1 MYFILSIS
9 CLTAKFSFFQ
19 KQSKPTSGTAAKST
33 PNAAESTTCTAAQIN
48 DQIVQQGDKVRKLKA
63 DKAAKPEV
71 EAAVKA
77 LLELKTKF
85 KEATGQDWKPGVA
98 VSAPAASAAPSTGSS
113 AETLNGKIVEQGN
126 LVRDLKTKKAAKTE
140 VEAAVKALLDLK
152 AQFKAATGKD
162 WKPDAAP
169 ATTPVVSK
177 KESAPASSSTAAS
190 INEKIAL
197 QGDVVRD
204 LKSKKASKPDIEA
217 QVKVLLGLKAE
228 YKAATGQDWKPGC
241 VPPTETK
248 PSAPV
253 PSGNAEVD
261 LVEKIAAQGDKVRLL
276 KTNKADKATVDA
288 EVKGL
293 LVLKADYKALTGKD
307 WKPGTVAPATAAK
320 KDKENMA
327 PTNNETSGSEK
338 DTLVAKVN
346 AQGEVVRSLKT
357 SGASK
362 EQVDAAVKA
371 LLDLKAEYKKLTGT
385 DFPVAGRTPK
395 PAAAKKESKKE
406 EKPKAKP
413 EPTKPKDDSSGGPK
427 KQTRLGLEATKE
439 GNLPDWYSQV
449 ITKGEMIE
457 YYDVSGCYIL
467 RHWSYAI
474 WKAIKTWFDAEIT
487 RMGVKECYFPIF
499 VSRAALE
506 REKAHIADFAPEVAW
521 VTKSGESDLAEP
533 IAVRPT
539 SETVMYPAYAKWIQ
553 SYRDLPIRLN
563 QWNNVV
569 VCVESF

>member
-1 MYFILSIS
+1 MS
-9 CLTAKFSFFQ
+9 CS
-19 KQSKPTSGTAAKST
+19 
-33 PNAAESTTCTAAQIN
+33 AAQIN

-63 DKAAKPEV
+63 DKAAKSDV
-71 EAAVKA
+71 DAAVKC

-98 VSAPAASAAPSTGSS
+98 VAEPAASAKSATSTESIN
-113 AETLNGKIVEQGN
+113 AKIVEQGN
-126 LVRDLKTKKAAKTE
+126 LVRELKTKKAPKAD
-140 VEAAVKALLDLK
+140 VDGAVKVLLDLK
-152 AQFKAATGKD
+152 AQYKSATGKD
-162 WKPDAAP
+162 WKPEATPAP
-169 ATTPVVSK
+169 AATAVPAK
-177 KESAPASSSTAAS
+177 KEVPQASASASD
-190 INEKIAL
+190 INEKIVK

-204 LKSKKASKPDIEA
+204 LKSKKAAKAEVEA
-217 QVKVLLGLKAE
+217 QVKVLLDLKSQ
-228 YKAATGQDWKPGC
+228 YKASTGQDWKPGC
-241 VPPTETK
+241 VPPAESKT
-248 PSAPV
+248 SVQA
-253 PSGNAEVD
+253 PSGGNSEVE
-261 LVEKIAAQGDKVRLL
+261 LLEKITAQGDKVRTL

-288 EVKGL
+288 AVKAL
-293 LVLKADYKALTGKD
+293 LQLKADYKTLTGKD
-307 WKPGTVAPATAAK
+307 WKPGTVSAAAPVSTQN
-320 KDKENMA
+320 KENMA
-327 PTNNETSGSEK
+327 PTNEVASGGSDK
-338 DTLVAKVN
+338 DALTAKVN
-346 AQGEVVRSLKT
+346 AQGETVRNLKS

-362 EQVDAAVKA
+362 DQVDAAVKV

-395 PAAAKKESKKE
+395 PAAPKKEAKKE

-413 EPTKPKDDSSGGPK
+413 EPAKLKEDGSGPK

-439 GNLPDWYSQV
+439 DNLPDWYSQV

-467 RHWSYAI
+467 RHWSFAI
-474 WKAIKTWFDAEIT
+474 WKAIKAWFDGEIT

-499 VSRAALE
+499 VSKAALE
-506 REKAHIADFAPEVAW
+506 REKSHIADFAPEVAW

-569 VCVESF
+569 VCMAGVFLFKPMSHILFNFTAMGIQTSAAILAYP